1 MCAFCFP
8 VAGIVIVGI
17 AGIVSCILGKVSYS
31 SVMLPTL
38 VFFFSNKK
46 LLNSFFFSIIEFTSV
61 KSFFYSFLSTALA
74 FC

>member
-1 MCAFCFP
+1 MSLPFQSLQVLHVCAFCFP

-38 VFFFSNKK
+38 CFFQ
-46 LLNSFFFSIIEFTSV
+46 
-61 KSFFYSFLSTALA
+61 
-74 FC
+74 